1 MSRAREDVA
10 IIGFGLRLP
19 GADNAA
25 QFWDNIAAGHESL
38 TRFDRDE
45 LPAADRDNPDYVPV
59 RGIISGVEDFDAELF
74 GIAPREAQVTDP
86 QQRLF
91 LECAHEALENAG
103 YTQQTAPGPI
113 GVFAGTGAN
122 TYLIHNVLGHS
133 DLVANLGP
141 MATLVG
147 NEKDHVATRTA
158 YRLGLHGP
166 AIAIGTS
173 CSTSLVAV
181 HMAVESLLRREADMM
196 LAGGASIRLPQRSG
210 YLYSPHDIF
219 SPDGHCRAFASD
231 AQGTVPGNGVA
242 VVVLKRLG
250 DAVRDRDTIYAVIK
264 GSAINNDGNRKV
276 GYTAPSVAGQTAVI
290 RAAHAAAGT
299 SPAHTQYVE
308 THGTGTELGDG
319 IEIDAL
325 TQAFQNGAQ
334 NPGSCALGTLKPN
347 IGHVDSAAGVAGLI
361 KVSLALWHGQLP
373 PAINCAEV
381 APDLKLDD
389 GPFYINRTLR
399 PWPATEGTPLAAV
412 SAFGVG
418 GTNAH
423 VVLGAAP
430 SVEDNRPD
438 RAAPIVVPVSAHTS
452 NALVELTDRLTN
464 HLRTN
469 PGIDIRNVAHTLRHG
484 RKAREYRSAAVVTDG
499 TQLRSATDFSLP
511 RRSARSASLGFM
523 FTGQG
528 NQHLGMAAGLYREF
542 PVFAAAVDECATNF
556 LAAMGTDIRQLL
568 CDVPAEPRQD
578 AAALD
583 GMSLAQ
589 PAIFTIEYAMAKLLL
604 SLGLRPKAFVG
615 HSLGEYA
622 ATCVA
627 GAMSLSDAAALV
639 AARGQLLDR
648 IPGGAM
654 LAVFADED
662 TVVPLLPATLSLAAV
677 NAPRSVVVTGHATAM
692 PALIEQLDAREI
704 SYRQVPVP
712 IAAHSAMLDG
722 SLAEFRAIAQGLDYR
737 PLEIPV
743 ISGITGQP
751 ISHVDADY
759 WTNHL
764 RETVRFADAAAYVLR
779 WRDPLLIEVG
789 PGRTLTNL
797 VHEIAAG
804 QPVVALATLPG
815 RNDTADP
822 VVTLM
827 EAVAEAWSAGATV
840 DWTAL
845 DPDSSARRIPLPPY
859 PFQRKRLWLDPVVP
873 APSATTPAVREPD
886 PDPEPENEQVGDP
899 VSATQRQV
907 MTVWRDLLGV
917 EEVGPDT
924 NFFAIGGQSLLM
936 VRTIARLKEVTGVAI
951 RLRDAVA
958 APTVRGVAAVID
970 HHKKSTEPDGPE
982 PEGEVA

>member
-1 MSRAREDVA
+1 MSPAREGVA

-19 GADNAA
+19 GADDAD
-25 QFWDNIAAGHESL
+25 QFWANIAAGRECL
-38 TRFDRDE
+38 TRFDPDE
-45 LPAADRDNPDYVPV
+45 LPAEERDNRDYVPV

-74 GIAPREAQVTDP
+74 GIAPREAQLTDP

-122 TYLIHNVLGHS
+122 MYLIRNVLGHT
-133 DLVANLGP
+133 DVIANLGE
-141 MATLVG
+141 MAMLVG
-147 NEKDHVATRTA
+147 SEKDHVATRTA

-166 AIAIGTS
+166 AIAMATS

-181 HMAVESLLRREADMM
+181 HMAVESLLRHEADMM

-210 YLYSPHDIF
+210 YVYSPHDIF
-219 SPDGHCRAFASD
+219 SPDGHCRAFAGD
-231 AQGTVPGNGVA
+231 AQGTVPGNGVG

-276 GYTAPSVAGQTAVI
+276 GYTAPSVAGQTEVI

-299 SPAHTQYVE
+299 SAAEVSYVE

-325 TQAFQNGAQ
+325 TQAFGDRGQG
-334 NPGSCALGTLKPN
+334 PGSCALGTLKAN

-373 PAINCAEV
+373 PTINCAEA

-389 GPFYINRTLR
+389 GPFYINQTLR
-399 PWPATEGTPLAAV
+399 PWPAAHETRLASV

-423 VVLGAAP
+423 IVLEAAP

-438 RAAPIVVPVSAHTS
+438 RAAPVVVPVSAHTS
-452 NALVELTDRLTN
+452 SALVELTERLTG
-464 HLRTN
+464 HLRAN
-469 PGIDIRNVAHTLRHG
+469 PGTDIRDVAHTLRHG
-484 RKAREYRSAAVVTDG
+484 RKPREYRSAAVVTS
-499 TQLRSATDFSLP
+499 TAALQSSTDFPLP
-511 RRSARSASLGFM
+511 QRSPRSVSLGFM

-542 PVFAAAVDECATNF
+542 PVFAAAVDDCARNF
-556 LAAMGTDIRQLL
+556 LPHMNADIRRWL
-568 CDVPAEPRQD
+568 CDVPAEVRRDP
-578 AAALD
+578 AAID
-583 GMSLAQ
+583 RMFLAQ
-589 PAIFTIEYAMAKLLL
+589 PAIFTIEYATAKLLL

-627 GAMSLSDAAALV
+627 GAMSLADTAALV

-662 TVVPLLPATLSLAAV
+662 TVVPMLPATLSLAAV
-677 NAPRSVVVTGHATAM
+677 NAPRSVVVTGHAAAM
-692 PALIEQLDAREI
+692 PALVEQLDAQEIAYRE
-704 SYRQVPVP
+704 VPVP

-722 SLAEFRAIAQGLDYR
+722 ALAEFRAIAQGLDYR

-743 ISGITGQP
+743 VSGITGRP
-751 ISHVDADY
+751 IDHVDADY

-764 RETVRFADAAAYVLR
+764 RKTVRFADAADYVMG
-779 WRDPLLIEVG
+779 WRNPLLIEVG

-804 QPVVALATLPG
+804 RPVVALATLPG
-815 RNDTADP
+815 RNDTTDP

-827 EAVAEAWSAGATV
+827 EGVAEAWCAGAPV

-845 DPDSSARRIPLPPY
+845 DPDLSGRRIPLPGY

-873 APSATTPAVREPD
+873 APSMSAPVVREPD
-886 PDPEPENEQVGDP
+886 PETDPEPVTDP
-899 VSATQRQV
+899 VSETERQV
-907 MTVWRDLLGV
+907 MTIWRDLLGV
-917 EEVGPDT
+917 DDVSPDS
-924 NFFAIGGQSLLM
+924 NFFALGGQSLMM
-936 VRTIARLKEVTGVAI
+936 VRSIARLKEVTGVAI
-951 RLRDAVA
+951 KLREAVA
-958 APTVRGVAAVID
+958 APTVRGVAAVVE
-970 HHKKSTEPDGPE
+970 HHKKAAQ
-982 PEGEVA
+982 PEGGVA